1 MFPPQEI
8 RCGSQFQLFWFAI
21 GPCGLE
27 SGAAALLGFERKR
40 CRGARQQAAYAN
52 GFTGFIAIA
61 VVAGIDAA
69 NGLLDL
75 LVANSDGAPSL
86 LLNTTEGGGHWLKI
100 VLRDETTSNTQAVGA
115 RVRIVAQKG
124 APEWIGEVRT
134 GSGYQ
139 SSGPGALHIGLGD
152 TSYVDSFEVRWPDS
166 EVYEQYKVGSVDRL
180 VFITRNE

>member
-1 MFPPQEI
+1 MYKRQ
-8 RCGSQFQLFWFAI
+8 
-21 GPCGLE
+21 
-27 SGAAALLGFERKR
+27 ALIPFD
-40 CRGARQQAAYAN
+40 QN
-52 GFTGFIAIA
+52 
-61 VVAGIDAA
+61 DD
-69 NGLLDL
+69 GLLDL

-166 EVYEQYKVGSVDRL
+166 EVYEPVSYTHLRAHETVLDLVCRL
-180 VFITRNE
+180 LLEKKKQKLKNKKREK